1 MHVIADI
8 SQYGWKSVWGTLTCS
23 PALKATLLMSYDY
36 LRLYT
41 NAFAFH
47 ATIKRA
53 LPQMQEQNE
62 SRKTNHTAPGRVF
75 YNNVGAVGDARF
87 IYEGLDAAKSLLSMV
102 NTFVNPEQSLRFMP
116 LRFYLYS
123 IYSGVFLYRARC
135 VGVLSHDEEQSVRA
149 MVQETINRL
158 ERSGLGNQHP
168 GSRYSRLL
176 RLLWDKVE
184 RKERKG
190 DLRNPATLKNP
201 YRPGSMSGGPTP
213 GSVGSAVSQ
222 DSPAVTEMMG
232 DFSWTDLD
240 AIGNF
245 AVNGGGGTNV
255 NDAEWWSGFLPAD
268 SNNFMFDGLPGMDDW
283 SLGLTGV

>member
-1 MHVIADI
+1 
-8 SQYGWKSVWGTLTCS
+8 
-23 PALKATLLMSYDY
+23 MSYDY

-62 SRKTNHTAPGRVF
+62 NRKGNNPAPGRVF

-102 NTFVNPEQSLRFMP
+102 NNFVSPEQSLRFMP

-135 VGVLSHDEEQSVRA
+135 VGVLSHEEEQSIRA
-149 MVQETINRL
+149 MIRETIDRL
-158 ERSGLGNQHP
+158 ERAGLGNQHP
-168 GSRYSRLL
+168 SSRYSRLL

-184 RKERKG
+184 RKERNG
-190 DLRNPATLKNP
+190 DPRTSATLKNP
-201 YRPGSMSGGPTP
+201 YRPGSVSGGPTP

-245 AVNGGGGTNV
+245 AVNGNV
-255 NDAEWWSGFLPAD
+255 HTNDAEWFSGFLPAD
-268 SNNFMFDGLPGMDDW
+268 QSNFMFEGLPGMDDW

>member
-1 MHVIADI
+1 
-8 SQYGWKSVWGTLTCS
+8 
-23 PALKATLLMSYDY
+23 
-36 LRLYT
+36 
-41 NAFAFH
+41 
-47 ATIKRA
+47 
-53 LPQMQEQNE
+53 
-62 SRKTNHTAPGRVF
+62 
-75 YNNVGAVGDARF
+75 
-87 IYEGLDAAKSLLSMV
+87 
-102 NTFVNPEQSLRFMP
+102 
-116 LRFYLYS
+116 
-123 IYSGVFLYRARC
+123 LYRARC
-135 VGVLSHDEEQSVRA
+135 VGVLSHEEEHSVRA

-190 DLRNPATLKNP
+190 DLRTSATLKNP
-201 YRPGSMSGGPTP
+201 YRPGSVSGGPTP
-213 GSVGSAVSQ
+213 GSVGGSTISH

-240 AIGNF
+240 AIGDF
-245 AVNGGGGTNV
+245 VVNGNANT